1 MPLNADSVK
10 TAAAPKKSK
19 NSKKKE
25 YAASDIQILKGLEA
39 VRKRP
44 GMYIG
49 GTDSQAFH
57 HLATEILDNAM
68 DEALGGHATR
78 IRVFLKSAHEIS
90 ISDNGRGIPVDAH
103 PDSPEK
109 SALEVIFTTL
119 HAGGKFSS
127 DSAYAFSGGLNGV
140 GSSVVNALSEK
151 LEVEVL
157 RNGYHHVQ
165 TFERGVT
172 ASPLEKKR
180 LPKERK
186 YETGTIVTFKP
197 DPEIF
202 GEALNFDP
210 TRLFA
215 LCRHK
220 AALFAGIII
229 EWHCNPELLSL
240 PPQEAPEN
248 QAESEE
254 EDSFSEAETDELE
267 KDDSDNDEDDAN
279 DEERPASKNLTRPTP
294 EATFCFPN
302 GLSDLLK
309 EDLPSD
315 IELLAPIW
323 STAKKNNDDESESGE
338 KVDWAIAFTDDGS
351 GDTESY
357 CNAIPTPLGGTHI
370 NGLRAALSKG
380 FRQWGQQQKIRNAG
394 SITPDDIF
402 KYSEVRLSIFL
413 REPQFKS
420 QTKESL
426 TNPEAARLVEHALR
440 DPLDHWFAGNP
451 SQADRL
457 TEFFIERA
465 EERKRQKA
473 ARKIDRKSATR
484 KLRLP
489 GKLTDCTNNK
499 TSESEIFL
507 VEGESAGGS
516 ARQARDR
523 KSQAIL
529 PLRGKILN
537 VASATEEKCRANA
550 ELRDLTEALGCGIG
564 KGFDIERL
572 RYGRIIIMT
581 DADVDGAHIA
591 SLLMTF
597 FYMEMRELIK
607 KGHLYLA
614 QPPLYRLSHKGK
626 TVYAMNDADLEK
638 KRNKEFKA
646 GTKVEVSRFKG
657 LGEMPVSD
665 LKNTT
670 MSPAHRTLL
679 RVNLPMEEFELTDT
693 RVSELMGRHAEPRF
707 RFITENASLI
717 KDEDVDI

>member
-1 MPLNADSVK
+1 MF
-10 TAAAPKKSK
+10 
-19 NSKKKE
+19 
-25 YAASDIQILKGLEA
+25 G
-39 VRKRP
+39 
-44 GMYIG
+44 
-49 GTDSQAFH
+49 
-57 HLATEILDNAM
+57 
-68 DEALGGHATR
+68 
-78 IRVFLKSAHEIS
+78 
-90 ISDNGRGIPVDAH
+90 
-103 PDSPEK
+103 
-109 SALEVIFTTL
+109 
-119 HAGGKFSS
+119 
-127 DSAYAFSGGLNGV
+127 
-140 GSSVVNALSEK
+140 EK
-151 LEVEVL
+151 L
-157 RNGYHHVQ
+157 
-165 TFERGVT
+165 T
-172 ASPLEKKR
+172 
-180 LPKERK
+180 
-186 YETGTIVTFKP
+186 
-197 DPEIF
+197 
-202 GEALNFDP
+202 FDP
-210 TRLFA
+210 ARLFA

-229 EWHCNPELLSL
+229 EWHCNPALLSL
-240 PPQEAPEN
+240 PTGQEKEEN
-248 QAESEE
+248 SLAADKNEIEKNQ
-254 EDSFSEAETDELE
+254 DEL
-267 KDDSDNDEDDAN
+267 KDREN
-279 DEERPASKNLTRPTP
+279 DEEEEEENEEKSSASKNLSRPTP
-294 EATFCFPN
+294 EAVFCFPN

-315 IELLAPIW
+315 VELLAPIW
-323 STAKKNNDDESESGE
+323 STAKKSNEESESGE
-338 KVDWAIAFTDDGS
+338 KVDWAIAFTGEGN

-380 FRQWGQQQKIRNAG
+380 FRQWGQQQKIKNAG

-402 KYSEVRLSIFL
+402 KYSQVRLSIFV

-426 TNPEAARLVEHALR
+426 TNPEATRLVEHALR
-440 DPLDHWFAGNP
+440 DPLDHWLAGNP
-451 SQADRL
+451 AQADKL

-484 KLRLP
+484 RLRLP
-489 GKLTDCTNNK
+489 GKLTDCTNHK

-537 VASATEEKCRANA
+537 VASATQEKCRANA

-564 KGFDIERL
+564 KSFDIEKL

-597 FYMEMRELIK
+597 FYMEMRDLIR

-638 KRNKEFKA
+638 KRSKEFKA
-646 GTKVEVSRFKG
+646 GSKVEVSRFKG

-665 LKNTT
+665 LKKTT

-679 RVNLPMEEFELTDT
+679 RVNLPVEEFEMTDT
-693 RVSELMGRHAEPRF
+693 RVNELMGRHAEPRF